1 MTKKQIKIEKE
12 RLLSSF
18 GLNQEIKD
26 TPDVEHSIK
35 CFNGT
40 FVPKVKENIT
50 CFRGI
55 PFALPPIKE
64 LRWKKPEPVKESNK
78 IFETYYNGYS
88 PIQSVIASE
97 RASFYP
103 QSEDCLYLNVWLNN
117 DSKIKN
123 KPIMVFIHGGSYG
136 WGGTADPLYDGYNF
150 VSLHPDVVLI
160 TIAYRTGIFGFIDF
174 SALEGGDKY
183 IDAPNLGLLDQ
194 IEALRWIKQ
203 NGAAFGGD
211 INNVTIFGESAG
223 GGSVSLLPLIKEAR
237 GLFHRVIAES
247 GSLALT
253 YSKDEC
259 QILTQKLKEMTRVS
273 NMAELADLPI
283 ETLIEVNKT
292 LNDLNNFPRRDG
304 KLIPINPYEAYLKE
318 DIRDIDMIHGTNANE
333 MFYWI
338 GELGGLFAYSYGMPI
353 KFRYDIAKLKD
364 QDLDAVLEYMRSK
377 DDVTVNKI
385 SEFYNEIMFRLPAIK
400 QAEAHASQG
409 GNTFMYYWMIESTI
423 PYYKACHAVELAY
436 VFNNPDETIYIGQPA
451 DKKLAESISTMW
463 VNFAKTGNP
472 SLNDIKWEKYDANN
486 RSTLVIK
493 KDGFEMVNDPLK
505 EQRIQLDPI
514 LPYLINPGYGN
525 IDTSMSFLKTI
536 DSFNKALFNSMA
548 IRMKK

>member
-1 MTKKQIKIEKE
+1 MTKKQIQAEKE

-18 GLNQEIKD
+18 GVNQELD
-26 TPDVEHSIK
+26 SNPDQEHSVK
-35 CFNGT
+35 CYNGI
-40 FVPKVKENIT
+40 FVPKVKDDISI
-50 CFRGI
+50 FRGI
-55 PFALPPIKE
+55 PFALPPK
-64 LRWKKPEPVKESNK
+64 RWKKAEPVKESNK
-78 IFETYYNGYS
+78 IFEAYYNGKTC
-88 PIQSVIASE
+88 IQTVLNSE

-103 QSEDCLYLNVWLNN
+103 QSEDCLYLNIWLNN
-117 DSKIKN
+117 KSNTKN

-150 VSLHPDVVLI
+150 VSLHQDVILI
-160 TIAYRTGIFGFIDF
+160 TIAYRIGIFGFIDL
-174 SALEGGDKY
+174 SSLEGGEEY
-183 IDAPNLGLLDQ
+183 PDAPNLGLLDQ

-203 NGAAFGGD
+203 NGEAFGGD
-211 INNVTIFGESAG
+211 INNITIFGESAG

-237 GLFHRVIAES
+237 GLFKRVIAES

-259 QILTQKLKEMTRVS
+259 QILTQKLKDMTRVS
-273 NMAELADLPI
+273 NMKELASLPV
-283 ETLIEVNKT
+283 EKLIEVNKT
-292 LNDLNNFPRRDG
+292 LNDLNNFPMRDG
-304 KLIPINPYEAYLKE
+304 KLIPLDPYKAYLEE
-318 DIRDIDMIHGTNANE
+318 DIKDIDMIHGSNANE

-364 QDLDAVLEYMRSK
+364 PDLDAVLNFMRSK

-400 QAEAHASQG
+400 QAEAHSSLG
-409 GNTFMYYWMIESTI
+409 GNTFMYYWTVPSTI

-436 VFNNPDETIYIGQPA
+436 VFNNPNETIYIGSKG
-451 DKKLAESISTMW
+451 DEKLARDISSMW
-463 VNFAKTGNP
+463 VNFVKTGNP
-472 SLNDIKWEKYDANN
+472 SIDDFKWEKYDKDN
-486 RSTLVIK
+486 RSTLFINPK
-493 KDGFEMVNDPLK
+493 GFEMVKDPLK
-505 EQRIQLDPI
+505 EQREMLDPI

-536 DSFNKALFNSMA
+536 DSFNKALVNSVA

>member
-1 MTKKQIKIEKE
+1 MTKKEIKLEKE

-18 GLNQEIKD
+18 GVNEELSVNIDE
-26 TPDVEHSIK
+26 EHSIK
-35 CFNGT
+35 CFNGI
-40 FVPKVKENIT
+40 FVPKVKDDIS

-64 LRWKKPEPVKESNK
+64 LRWKKPEPVKVSNK
-78 IFETYYNGYS
+78 IFEAYYNGHTA
-88 PIQSVIASE
+88 IQTVINSE

-117 DSKIKN
+117 KSTVKN

-136 WGGTADPLYDGYNF
+136 WGGTADPLYDGFNF
-150 VSLHPDVVLI
+150 VSLHPDIILI
-160 TIAYRTGIFGFIDF
+160 TIAYRVGIFGFLDLSSI
-174 SALEGGDKY
+174 EGGDNY
-183 IDAPNLGLLDQ
+183 PDAPNLGLLDQ
-194 IEALRWIKQ
+194 IEALRWVQQ
-203 NGAAFGGD
+203 NGQAFGGD

-223 GGSVSLLPLIKEAR
+223 GGSVSLLPLIKEAK

-273 NMAELADLPI
+273 NMQELANLPI
-283 ETLIEVNKT
+283 EKLIEINKT
-292 LNDLNNFPRRDG
+292 LNDLNNFPMRDG
-304 KLIPINPYEAYLKE
+304 KLIPIDPYEAYLKY
-318 DIRDIDMIHGTNANE
+318 DIEDIDMMHGTNANE

-338 GELGGLFAYSYGMPI
+338 GELGGIFNYSYGMPI
-353 KFRYDIAKLKD
+353 KFRYDLSKLKD
-364 QDLDAVLEYMRSK
+364 EDLDAVLTFMRYM
-377 DDVTVNKI
+377 DDITINKI
-385 SEFYNEIMFRLPAIK
+385 TEFYNEIMFRLPAIK
-400 QAEAHASQG
+400 QAEAHALQG
-409 GNTFMYYWMIESTI
+409 GNTFMYYWTVESTI
-423 PYYKACHAVELAY
+423 PYFKACHAVELAY
-436 VFNNPDETIYIGQPA
+436 VFNNPQETIYIGKPGN
-451 DKKLAESISTMW
+451 KNLAEQISSMW

-472 SLNDIKWEKYDANN
+472 SLDNVEWKKYDAES
-486 RSTLVIK
+486 RSTLFIK

-505 EQRIQLDPI
+505 DQRLRLDPI

-536 DSFNKALFNSMA
+536 DSFNKAVASSIAM
-548 IRMKK
+548 RMKK